1 MTGDKIATEYF
12 TVVDVKIN
20 VASTSKALDE
30 DTGIILSEGS
40 HGNFTVLSNR
50 LVDVKNFNVDTDK
63 KMNNVTGK
71 DVSHIIIFVPTKA
84 NPNLNDALN
93 DVFRNSDADIM
104 TDVEITSWGW
114 YIPYIYGQAGW
125 KVRGDALKTRK
136 N

>member
-1 MTGDKIATEYF
+1 MKKILFCLCILCLSAC
-12 TVVDVKIN
+12 TV
-20 VASTSKALDE
+20 
-30 DTGIILSEGS
+30 S

-50 LVDVKNFNVDTDK
+50 LVDIKNFNVDTDK

-84 NPNLNDALN
+84 NPNLNDTLN